1 MLGVQAWPQSIQGS
15 MYTLARSMR
24 LFPTALSPHSLTSPA
39 PLYAGLRYEASSGE
53 PVLPTS
59 SPSPS
64 HASLA
69 RRSVDEEEVD
79 GVPGRPHHSQGDGPE
94 R

>member
-1 MLGVQAWPQSIQGS
+1 

-39 PLYAGLRYEASSGE
+39 PMYAGLRYEASASGPGSDPE
-53 PVLPTS
+53 LPTS

-64 HASLA
+64 QPSLMRHGISEDDDEDDLHGEPGP
-69 RRSVDEEEVD
+69 RRQDSSH
-79 GVPGRPHHSQGDGPE
+79 GR
-94 R
+94 